1 MDPESMRGDV
11 RDDRRGVEPV
21 APRIGFLWHGDRNI
35 GGGEHAT
42 LWLAR
47 LLQPEYVPVL
57 IYAHDNHLLERYA
70 QAGIELAKV
79 RIDRRLTNVYHAAV
93 GLRPIQWGR
102 WSWLGMQ
109 AIANVK
115 RTLHERRID
124 LLHPVDNLS
133 KFIGGI
139 AGRLAGIKVVGHCHD
154 DYGETAVEQILIRQQ
169 LFLLDRVIATSD
181 SVSKRLIAEGGEQK
195 VVTVYNGVDTRVFRP
210 EAVEPAPD
218 VDCGWTRGRV
228 VIGVVA
234 MFDRVKGHVQLLR
247 ALTKLLTSGDTQWC
261 CLLVGEGREEDLLKR
276 EVKLCGLSDHVRFL
290 GYRQDVASV
299 LKHVDIAVVPSER
312 ESFGLAAAEAMS
324 MRIPVVATDIGG
336 LREVVEDGVTGL
348 LVRVG
353 DADAMAGALR
363 LLIHDKER
371 RAMMGAQGR
380 ERIKNRFNLRANV
393 SRIKSV
399 YNDLLRRRLWPKREA
414 GAGRAGERGD
424 NACPGVSIVIPTFNR
439 CHTLQTVLPSYL
451 RQRNLH
457 EVIVVVD
464 GSTDGTAAWLQSI
477 VRDEP
482 RLRVKILAKQVGVS
496 AARNHGIREAT
507 GEYTLFGEDD
517 LYLNDDYAS
526 TLLEHLLAADA
537 DIIGGRIIYQAE
549 HEAAAAA
556 VSRCDTAFG
565 ARRLLNPFLM
575 SVCYQK
581 QLDDDVFVPTLH
593 AIALGRTE
601 IFQQGLLF
609 DETFRY
615 REETELYLRAGERG
629 LKIVLCPHT
638 RCFHLPRDRTKGGGW
653 SQHLLSHH
661 LAVMESN
668 KRLLRRYYPVLRAW
682 GMRGNVYTFMTL
694 HAMNRL
700 RLLYLYLSP
709 VITTGA
715 VRAEGT
721 NRG

>member
-1 MDPESMRGDV
+1 MR
-11 RDDRRGVEPV
+11 
-21 APRIGFLWHGDRNI
+21 
-35 GGGEHAT
+35 
-42 LWLAR
+42 
-47 LLQPEYVPVL
+47 
-57 IYAHDNHLLERYA
+57 
-70 QAGIELAKV
+70 
-79 RIDRRLTNVYHAAV
+79 
-93 GLRPIQWGR
+93 
-102 WSWLGMQ
+102 
-109 AIANVK
+109 AIANVRK
-115 RTLHERRID
+115 TLHERRID

-133 KFIGGI
+133 KFVGGI

-195 VVTVYNGVDTRVFRP
+195 VVTVYNGVDTSVFRP
-210 EAVEPAPD
+210 EAVELAPD
-218 VDCGWTRGRV
+218 IDCSWTGGRV

-247 ALTKLLTSGDTQWC
+247 SLTKLLTSGDTQWC
-261 CLLVGEGREEDLLKR
+261 CLLIGEGREEDLLKR

-324 MRIPVVATDIGG
+324 MCIPVIATDIGG
-336 LREVVEDGVTGL
+336 LREVVEHGVTGL

-353 DADAMAGALR
+353 DVDAMAGALR
-363 LLIHDKER
+363 LLIHDEER
-371 RAMMGAQGR
+371 RVMMGAQGR
-380 ERIKNRFNLRANV
+380 ERVRTRFNLDTNV
-393 SRIKSV
+393 NRIKGIYSEV
-399 YNDLLRRRLWPKREA
+399 LRRRIWPKREP
-414 GAGRAGERGD
+414 RRD
-424 NACPGVSIVIPTFNR
+424 TACPGVSIVIPTFNR

-464 GSTDGTAAWLQSI
+464 GSTDGTVAWLQSI
-477 VRDEP
+477 ARDEP

-517 LYLNDDYAS
+517 LYLNDDYTS
-526 TLLEHLLAADA
+526 TLLGHLLAADA

-549 HEAAAAA
+549 HEAAGAA
-556 VSRCDTAFG
+556 VSRCDTTFG
-565 ARRLLNPFLM
+565 GRRLLNPFLM

-581 QLDDDVFVPTLH
+581 KLDDDVFVPTLH

-601 IFQQGLLF
+601 IFRQGLLF

-638 RCFHLPRDRTKGGGW
+638 CCFHLPRDRTKGGGW
-653 SQHLLSHH
+653 SQHQ
-661 LAVMESN
+661 
-668 KRLLRRYYPVLRAW
+668 
-682 GMRGNVYTFMTL
+682 
-694 HAMNRL
+694 
-700 RLLYLYLSP
+700 
-709 VITTGA
+709 
-715 VRAEGT
+715 
-721 NRG
+721 